1 MLHFDVIVIIDVAVL
16 AKSERITQV
25 IDCLFS
31 RVRQYDC
38 KTPQ

>member
-1 MLHFDVIVIIDVAVL
+1 MLHFDVIIDAAVL
-16 AKSERITQV
+16 AKPERIAQV

-38 KTPQ
+38 KTLQ